1 MERLEPYRIRWSDS
15 GEIVVKAKDIAQ
27 ASAEF
32 NRMAM
37 DGEIESHPK
46 LLDIVSDDI
55 RRTRRI
61 EDDRREYISLF
72 LDVEEVIPHNQD
84 TDSFW
89 TWFREN
95 AWSMIDSIRD
105 ADPKR
110 MTPEVIE
117 SFISVLK
124 HDLKEMEKVK
134 KIKKDVARADRY
146 GKSLRAL
153 TNSMQ
158 STLIFLYRIVEE
170 E

>member
-1 MERLEPYRIRWSDS
+1 MERLELYRIRWADS

-72 LDVEEVIPHNQD
+72 LDAVEVLPHNRNV
-84 TDSFW
+84 DSFW
-89 TWFREN
+89 AWFREN

-117 SFISVLK
+117 SFISVLN
-124 HDLKEMEKVK
+124 HDLKEMEK
-134 KIKKDVARADRY
+134 IKKMKKGVARANRY
-146 GKSLRAL
+146 DKSSRAL
-153 TNSMQ
+153 ANSMQ
-158 STLIFLYRIVEE
+158 STLIFLYRITKEE
-170 E
+170 